1 MYEPHLG
8 LCIIHDLHQT
18 TKRWWALH
26 SGKLSPPWTQ
36 ACLLN
41 MSIDSNFYV
50 LKETP
55 MKLWSCTLALHWFSS
70 DLRYFL
76 GSAWGFSNWKCF
88 CLAFLLLRTACWN
101 GTHFNGPQTLCTCL
115 WRPCNHSSL
124 HAARPT
130 VLPINCGGNTAP
142 DLNSMLAWTHTEEG
156 PDILQSEKE
165 CWGLTPNTWKVPIC
179 LTRAFTELSRKAA
192 MTGPTPRRATRW
204 ETTLCPHACATGFPI
219 RPASTDARSGWWRVV
234 PAPDSPSH

>member
-1 MYEPHLG
+1 MIMY
-8 LCIIHDLHQT
+8 
-18 TKRWWALH
+18 
-26 SGKLSPPWTQ
+26 
-36 ACLLN
+36 
-41 MSIDSNFYV
+41 
-50 LKETP
+50 
-55 MKLWSCTLALHWFSS
+55 
-70 DLRYFL
+70 L
-76 GSAWGFSNWKCF
+76 GSSLIFQWPALLPGKCMRVF
-88 CLAFLLLRTACWN
+88 KLEMFLSSFPTLENCMLEWHTFEWPTN
-101 GTHFNGPQTLCTCL
+101 LCTCL

-204 ETTLCPHACATGFPI
+204 ETTLCPHACTTGFPS